1 MNGDAGRSLD
11 LQYQQSSKSNWTTEK
26 RSRQRKGRQLRSIDR
41 RLQKVEKQD
50 RTSDAK
56 RRTLY
61 IVSRVVQRIG
71 KVLRDSRV

>member
-11 LQYQQSSKSNWTTEK
+11 LQYRQSSKSNWTTEK
-26 RSRQRKGRQLRSIDR
+26 RSCQRKGRQLRSID

-56 RRTLY
+56 LRTLY
-61 IVSRVVQRIG
+61 IVSRIVQRIG
-71 KVLRDSRV
+71 KTLRDSRV